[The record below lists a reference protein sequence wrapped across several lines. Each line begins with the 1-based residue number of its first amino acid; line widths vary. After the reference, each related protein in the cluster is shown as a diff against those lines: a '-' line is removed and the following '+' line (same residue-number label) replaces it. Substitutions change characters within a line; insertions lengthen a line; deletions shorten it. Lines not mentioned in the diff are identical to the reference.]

1 MGDLARMMNYESN
14 TELDQEN
21 ILVNCLERAYGKD
34 TKAQLLDQLIEKITE
49 EIWQNSDSEV
59 GDNQVFYWV
68 MNYGNKKEIDHIDE
82 RLCDSK
88 NHLCIDSDEYEA
100 YLNYLPKFKAKL
112 EREGW

>member
-49 EIWQNSDSEV
+49 EIWQNSD
-59 GDNQVFYWV
+59 
-68 MNYGNKKEIDHIDE
+68 
-82 RLCDSK
+82 
-88 NHLCIDSDEYEA
+88 
-100 YLNYLPKFKAKL
+100 
-112 EREGW
+112 

>member
-68 MNYGNKKEIDHIDE
+68 MNYGNKKEIDHSNDITFE
-82 RLCDSK
+82 NEVKKPEIKQTVSETK
-88 NHLCIDSDEYEA
+88 SET
-100 YLNYLPKFKAKL
+100 K
-112 EREGW
+112 